1 MKIARDFH
9 WEMGHR
15 LPFHES
21 GCANIHGHSYR
32 LRVEIEGVCDAN
44 GMLMDY
50 GDMKRLIMPVL
61 DELDHA
67 FLCDESDA
75 LMTDFLSGSGLKHKI
90 VPFTSTAENL
100 VVYLLD
106 ELWEVFDP
114 WPQVHALNLR
124 LRETEISYAEA
135 GRERKR

>member
-1 MKIARDFH
+1 MRIARDFR

-15 LPFHES
+15 LPFHQS

-32 LRVEIEGVCDAN
+32 LTVEIEGEVDEH

-50 GDMKRLIMPVL
+50 GDMKRIITPLI

-67 FLCDESDA
+67 FLCDDGDA
-75 LMTDFLSGSGLKHKI
+75 LMLGFLAESGLKHKV
-90 VPFTSTAENL
+90 VPFTSTAEHL

-106 ELWEVFDP
+106 EIWKLFETYTRVEV
-114 WPQVHALNLR
+114 VNLR
-124 LRETEISYAEA
+124 LRETETSYAEA
-135 GRERKR
+135 GRTRGS

>member
-32 LRVEIEGVCDAN
+32 LRVEIDGTCDEH

-50 GDMKRLIMPVL
+50 GDMKRLVMPVL
-61 DELDHA
+61 DELDHS
-67 FLCDESDA
+67 FLCDEGDD
-75 LMTDFLSGSGLKHKI
+75 LMRGFLEGSGLKYKL

-100 VVYLLD
+100 VLHLLD
-106 ELWEVFDP
+106 ELWQVFEP
-114 WPQVHALNLR
+114 WPRVSALTLR
-124 LRETEISYAEA
+124 LQETEISFAEA
-135 GRERKR
+135 GRSR